1 MSGTESEASSA
12 WRQKLA
18 DAQNGDREALGSLLQ
33 AYWQSLWSHA
43 ANPLDLPLLSKKSA
57 SDLVQDTF
65 LEAHNSIAEF
75 QGSTPKEF
83 HGWLQSILIN
93 NLRDTWRK
101 HVNTQKRQVQ
111 KEVRLDHDLYPSRLE
126 DHSLTS
132 PIDRTIEQ
140 ERKARVMSVMA
151 QLPEHYQKIIRM
163 RHFESMKFEAIATVM
178 ITSPDA
184 ARQLWYR
191 AIELFAEALRND
203 ESR

>member
-1 MSGTESEASSA
+1 LSGIESEASSA
-12 WRQKLA
+12 WRQQLV

-43 ANPLDLPLLSKKSA
+43 ANQLDLPLLSKKSA

-65 LEAHNSIAEF
+65 LEAHNSISKF
-75 QGSTPKEF
+75 QGSTPIEF
-83 HGWLQSILIN
+83 HGWLQSILVN

-101 HVNTQKRQVQ
+101 HLNTQKRQVR
-111 KEVRLDHDLYPSRLE
+111 KEVRLDHELYPQRLE
-126 DHSLTS
+126 DRSLTS
-132 PIDRTIEQ
+132 PIDWTIEQ

-151 QLPEHYQKIIRM
+151 QLPEHYQKVIRM
-163 RHFESMKFEAIATVM
+163 RHFESMTFENIAVLL
-178 ITSPDA
+178 IKSPDA